1 MDINRSRC
9 CSFSDKCKHTVQ
21 NAHLRSITSNVS
33 DVEKN
38 LKRSLMEANTQFMIK
53 DTSWKTLSVG
63 FMGGCF
69 LTLISI
75 IIIASFLMK
84 NLDPKKDLLS
94 TFNGPGVK
102 IDKWNVVIR
111 IYRGPFMIIAMVFL
125 VGINIR

>member
-1 MDINRSRC
+1 
-9 CSFSDKCKHTVQ
+9 
-21 NAHLRSITSNVS
+21 
-33 DVEKN
+33 
-38 LKRSLMEANTQFMIK
+38 MEANTQFIIK